1 MGPNKPIHGDMDEAT
16 LNAHLAE
23 LARTAPERHEALYKR
38 LLADPAIRA
47 ALCRR
52 PAPSPGTASTAPH
65 DTPGSA
71 G

>member
-1 MGPNKPIHGDMDEAT
+1 MDRDQ
-16 LNAHLAE
+16 LAE
-23 LARTAPERHEALYKR
+23 FVRTAPERHAALFKR
-38 LLADPAIRA
+38 LLANPAIRA

-52 PAPSPGTASTAPH
+52 DAPGTASTAPH